1 MHVKISDTL
10 NVSGK
15 LVQFSFPQ
23 IPWLLFDPQRYCQ
36 LSYMVLEKKHETMYH
51 KSWYSIEML
60 LRSIFTKY
68 ISFKRGEFSKIC
80 IIKCVENMIDMLLF
94 NVKCAIYQIYYASV

>member
-1 MHVKISDTL
+1 MTNTL

-51 KSWYSIEML
+51 KS
-60 LRSIFTKY
+60 
-68 ISFKRGEFSKIC
+68 
-80 IIKCVENMIDMLLF
+80 
-94 NVKCAIYQIYYASV
+94 